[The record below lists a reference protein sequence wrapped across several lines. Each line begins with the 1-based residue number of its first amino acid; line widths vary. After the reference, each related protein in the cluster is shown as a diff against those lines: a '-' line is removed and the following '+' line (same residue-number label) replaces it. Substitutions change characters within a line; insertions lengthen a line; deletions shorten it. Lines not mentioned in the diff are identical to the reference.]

1 MSEPERTAAE
11 AAIAVLIVDDEV
23 AYRRV
28 LQRELERR
36 GHVVTTAGSV
46 EEGLAALSA
55 GMPDVVLLDLRMA
68 GVGGIGF
75 LQQLRERG
83 GDSEVIILTGYPS
96 LESAVDAVR
105 SGIFDYR
112 TKPIDLDTLE
122 GVVRRAAERR
132 SLLRENR
139 ALRRA
144 LAPGAE
150 RAPIA
155 SGSAVMQRFW
165 KSLPRIAASSS
176 TVLVHGET
184 GSGKELVARELH
196 RLSPRRDEPFV
207 VVDCAALQSSV
218 RGAELFGCEKGAF
231 TGADTARPGLFEAAH
246 RGTVFLDEIGELD
259 LEAQAALLR
268 VLESGDVR
276 RVGAIKS
283 RPVDVRVVAATHRDL
298 AAEVVARRFRED
310 LLFRL
315 QVVQLDLPPLRERAE
330 DILPLFDHFLAAA
343 AGSAAPRLS
352 DAARAALVAYRWPG
366 NVREVRNLAEM
377 LAVTADAET
386 VEVHDLPRRLV
397 AAPAGA
403 PARLAAESGA
413 ETGDGAV
420 ETLAA
425 LERRQILAVY
435 EQTGRNK
442 RRAAELL
449 GISLRTLYNKLAEY
463 LGGDATDRT
472 PPDSGASLA

>member
-1 MSEPERTAAE
+1 MSDSAPVVDD
-11 AAIAVLIVDDEV
+11 AAISLLIVDDEI

-36 GHVVTTAGSV
+36 GHAVVTAGSV

-55 GMPDVVLLDLRMA
+55 GMPDVVVLDLRMA
-68 GVGGIGF
+68 GAGGLGF
-75 LQQLRERG
+75 LHELRARG

-122 GVVRRAAERR
+122 GIVRRAAERR
-132 SLLRENR
+132 ELLRENR

-144 LAPGAE
+144 LVPGSDRSPLE
-150 RAPIA
+150 
-155 SGSAVMQRFW
+155 SGSFAMQRFW
-165 KSLPRIAASSS
+165 KTLPRIAASAS
-176 TVLVHGET
+176 TVLIHGET

-196 RLSPRRDEPFV
+196 RLSPRCDEPLV

-231 TGADTARPGLFEAAH
+231 TGADQARPGLFEAAH

-268 VLESGDVR
+268 VLESGEVR
-276 RVGAIKS
+276 RVGAVKS
-283 RPVDVRVVAATHRDL
+283 RPLDVRVIAATHRDL
-298 AAEVVARRFRED
+298 AAEVAGRRFRED

-315 QVVQLDLPPLRERAE
+315 QVVQLELPPLRERGE
-330 DILPLFDHFLAAA
+330 DIVPLFERFLARA
-343 AGSAAPRLS
+343 AGADAPRLS
-352 DAARAALVAYRWPG
+352 EAARAALLAYRWPG

-377 LAVTADAET
+377 LAVTTDGTTIELA
-386 VEVHDLPRRLV
+386 DLPRRLV
-397 AAPAGA
+397 SGTGVAPPSDAGGR
-403 PARLAAESGA
+403 PALV
-413 ETGDGAV
+413 DGAV

-435 EQTGRNK
+435 EQVGRNK
-442 RRAAELL
+442 RRAADLL

-463 LGGDATDRT
+463 LGGDASDRT
-472 PPDSGASLA
+472 PPDGAAPRA